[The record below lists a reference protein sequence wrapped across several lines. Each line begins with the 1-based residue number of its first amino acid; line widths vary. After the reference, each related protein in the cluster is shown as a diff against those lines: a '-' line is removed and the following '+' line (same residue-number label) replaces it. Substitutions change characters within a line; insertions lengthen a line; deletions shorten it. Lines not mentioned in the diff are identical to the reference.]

1 MNRKLI
7 AAIVLILAAWLA
19 VHFYAE
25 WKKARFEASIP
36 KPLYA
41 EWEKARFEASIPKPP
56 APAPAPRAN
65 LHGGHD
71 HGEEEVELEITLVG
85 GVPGAPKTMIIGSDE
100 HRYWKRKERQILFKA
115 QSVTNP
121 LLTRNVYT
129 LPARLILPEKW
140 VGIYDWEL
148 DAEPE
153 AAAELKTT
161 LSAIY
166 KELLTTWNPKRP
178 IGEIWDDFIAGERK
192 AYLEA
197 VEHPTRD
204 PARSIYLGGSR
215 VDLVYLNYVN
225 YPEIILLLADE
236 KESDRM
242 FDMWHVERGAE
253 NPDWNLALLPDGREF
268 RVKTGYEYLF
278 RYTDETGEAVTT
290 SLGAPGTGEEFHQ
303 LTIDLDRTSN
313 EELEALGG
321 WNYNF
326 SRYTGLPTR

>member
-1 MNRKLI
+1 MNRKI
-7 AAIVLILAAWLA
+7 IVAAIGFVIA
-19 VHFYAE
+19 VALGLHFWAE
-25 WKKARFEASIP
+25 WQMAKFDASLP
-36 KPLYA
+36 EL
-41 EWEKARFEASIPKPP
+41 P
-56 APAPAPRAN
+56 APAARADP
-65 LHGGHD
+65 HEGHNHD
-71 HGEEEVELEITLVG
+71 EEEVRVETTLVG
-85 GVPGAPKTMIIGSDE
+85 GVPGAPKTMIVGSDE
-100 HRYWKRKERQILFKA
+100 HRYWKRKEHQTLFKA

-121 LLTRNVYT
+121 LLPHVVGM
-129 LPARLILPEKW
+129 LPEHLILPEKW
-140 VGIYDWEL
+140 VGVYDWEL

-161 LSAIY
+161 LSEMY
-166 KELLTTWNPKRP
+166 REFLTKWNPNRP
-178 IGEIWDDFIAGERK
+178 VGEIWDDFMADERE

-197 VEHPTRD
+197 VNHPTRD
-204 PARSIYLGGSR
+204 PIRSIYMGGSR
-215 VDLVYLNYVN
+215 IDLAYLNYVN
-225 YPEIILLLADE
+225 YPEIILLSVDE

-253 NPDWNLALLPDGREF
+253 NPNWNLALLPDGREF
-268 RVKTGYEYLF
+268 RVETGYEYLF

>member
-7 AAIVLILAAWLA
+7 AAIVLILAVGLA
-19 VHFYAE
+19 MHFYAE

-56 APAPAPRAN
+56 APEPAPHAN
-65 LHGGHD
+65 LHEGHD
-71 HGEEEVELEITLVG
+71 HGEEEVELETTLVG
-85 GVPGAPKTMIIGSDE
+85 GVPGAPKTMVVGSDE
-100 HRYWKRKERQILFKA
+100 HRYWKRKEHQILFKA
-115 QSVTNP
+115 KSVTNP
-121 LLTRNVYT
+121 LLTHTVYS
-129 LPARLILPEKW
+129 LPARLVLPEKW

-148 DAEPE
+148 DADPE

-161 LSAIY
+161 LSGIY

-178 IGEIWDDFIAGERK
+178 IGEIWDDFMAGERE

-204 PARSIYLGGSR
+204 PTRSIYLGGSR

-236 KESDRM
+236 KESNRI

-253 NPDWNLALLPDGREF
+253 NPNWNLALLPDGREF
-268 RVKTGYEYLF
+268 RVETGYQYLF
-278 RYTDETGEAVTT
+278 RYTDETGETVTI
-290 SLGAPGTGEEFHQ
+290 SLAGPGTGEGFHQ
-303 LTIDLDRTSN
+303 LTIDLDRASD
-313 EELEALGG
+313 EELEELGG